1 MEQPLQNKN
10 LLKFLMGLMARYY
23 LFIETDFDKNIFEGK
38 AENNNYSSKPINIQL
53 TPWPDLKM
61 NAVKISKDPVDFEE
75 DFTVEDSVSNDGTLA
90 ILGRPW
96 KDLIYIANDTLK
108 PTAIIKDLKGHEIL
122 QTQSLKTNEFYK
134 NNLIERVSNDILDPI
149 NPDTTFYVYA
159 IADYK
164 NNIYEHTGENNNI
177 KRTKITI
184 RNVDLAVTKVDGSTN
199 VFSGQNAN
207 LNWVVLNNGG
217 KTGLFANGWIDQVY
231 LSKDTIFDAQ
241 DTMLIYRK

>member
-1 MEQPLQNKN
+1 M
-10 LLKFLMGLMARYY
+10 
-23 LFIETDFDKNIFEGK
+23 
-38 AENNNYSSKPINIQL
+38 NIQL

-164 NNIYEHTGENNNI
+164 NNIY
-177 KRTKITI
+177 KRTLQAKITI
-184 RNVDLAVTKVDGSTN
+184 
-199 VFSGQNAN
+199 
-207 LNWVVLNNGG
+207 
-217 KTGLFANGWIDQVY
+217 
-231 LSKDTIFDAQ
+231 
-241 DTMLIYRK
+241 